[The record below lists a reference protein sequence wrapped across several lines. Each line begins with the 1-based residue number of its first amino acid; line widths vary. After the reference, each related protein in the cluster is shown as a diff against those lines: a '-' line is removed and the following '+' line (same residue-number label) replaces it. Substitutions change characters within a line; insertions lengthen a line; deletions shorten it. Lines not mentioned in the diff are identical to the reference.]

1 MQRKT
6 AQEYNP
12 LNYACYAVTGITE
25 DFTINT
31 VHPSGLK
38 EYVDYDLYDI
48 GEKTLIAF
56 TKLNIHKVDF
66 VYRIVSENYVEEIFC
81 ENYEFIQ
88 DVLNNN
94 YDDDR
99 CTFLIMRSAGSY
111 NESMSGEV
119 VSVDASRRCDTD
131 DLDVYAAVDFYD
143 VNKENASDI
152 CDRNYFGNDSILG
165 WTVIISSMS
174 NIYIVKLV
182 HRNMDDRAYKE
193 WPIRVSIAQSF
204 PHVMKM
210 AYEWSTLSEEPWQ
223 AEDSIALKC
232 KQAFAD
238 WNIPNDA
245 IEELIESQPDT
256 VLGLFLNGDSN
267 PRKSIEE
274 NKNIPEKFKNW
285 FTGKLR
291 YRTLGSIMQS
301 YPSTLSIPDSMI
313 EKEKIFFEE
322 QIYKFCV
329 ENKLNLATITGN
341 EILNK
346 AYSLGPK
353 DINNGIVDI
362 IQKSIYLDDINT
374 IQQSENER
382 KNAFL
387 ISAENLHR

>member
-56 TKLNIHKVDF
+56 TKLNIYKVDF
-66 VYRIVSENYVEEIFC
+66 VYRIVSENYVEEIFS
-81 ENYEFIQ
+81 ENYEFVQ
-88 DVLNNN
+88 DVLNND
-94 YDDDR
+94 YDDDK
-99 CTFLIMRSAGSY
+99 CTFLIMRLAPNYSEY
-111 NESMSGEV
+111 KKQEV
-119 VSVDASRRCDTD
+119 VSVDPSRRCDTD
-131 DLDVYAAVDFYD
+131 DSDYAAIDFYD
-143 VNKENASDI
+143 VNKEGASDI
-152 CDRNYFGNDSILG
+152 ADRNYLGNTGILG
-165 WTVIISSMS
+165 WTVMMSSMS
-174 NIYIVKLV
+174 NILIVKLAHPV
-182 HRNMDDRAYKE
+182 MDDRAYKE
-193 WPIRVSIAQSF
+193 WPIRVSMAQSF
-204 PHVMKM
+204 PHVVKM

-238 WNIPNDA
+238 WDIPNDA

-256 VLGLFLNGDSN
+256 VLGLFLSGDSN

-274 NKNIPEKFKNW
+274 NKNIPQKFKNW

-291 YRTLGSIMQS
+291 YRTLGSIMQN
-301 YPSTLSIPDSMI
+301 YPSVLSIPDSMI

-329 ENKLNLATITGN
+329 ENKLNLATVTGT
-341 EILNK
+341 EILDK
-346 AYSLGPK
+346 AYALGPK
-353 DINNGIVDI
+353 EISNGIIDI
-362 IQKSIYLDDINT
+362 MQKSIYLDDLNS
-374 IQQSENER
+374 IQQSENDR

-387 ISAENLHR
+387 VSSENLHR